1 MSKQK
6 PFLKLTAEEQAMHD
20 AIDWD
25 SAQPVAAKER
35 ARLQEIGRNTTAKN
49 KTITIRLSERN
60 LVRLKAAAAREG
72 VPYQTLVS
80 SLIHKNV

>member
-1 MSKQK
+1 MNKHK
-6 PFLKLTAEEQAMHD
+6 PISKLTAEEQAMHD

-25 SAQPVAAKER
+25 SAQPVTTKER
-35 ARLQEIGRNTTAKN
+35 ARLKQIGRNTTAKN

-60 LVRLKAAAAREG
+60 LTRLKAAAAREG